1 MNGSR
6 MQRNVRSHISP
17 DVQGASEA
25 CARHIAA
32 LLERT
37 LAERPHA
44 TLALSGGAG
53 PRPMFE
59 RLADLPLVW
68 RNVHVFWADERAV
81 PPTDDRSNYK
91 LALESLITPARIPAT
106 NVHRIH
112 GETKAEAAAQAYEAD
127 IRAFFALGDSGLPE
141 FDVIHLGLG
150 ENAHTCSLFPDQP
163 LIGDRKGIAAA
174 ARVPAEP
181 PWRVTLL
188 PGVLLAA
195 RHIAFHVTGAEK
207 AEAVRAVFREP
218 FNPRRYPAQITQQGH
233 DTVWFMD
240 TAAAKLLAAE

>member
-1 MNGSR
+1 MHSS
-6 MQRNVRSHISP
+6 VRHISP

-32 LLERT
+32 LLEST
-37 LAERPHA
+37 LAERPRA

-81 PPTDDRSNYK
+81 PPTDERSNYK
-91 LALESLITPARIPAT
+91 LALESLIIPARIPAA

-112 GETKAEAAAQAYEAD
+112 GEMKAEAAAQAYEAD
-127 IRAFFALGDSGLPE
+127 IRAFFGLGEGELPQ

-150 ENAHTCSLFPDQP
+150 ENAHTCSLFPNEP
-163 LIGDRKGIAAA
+163 LIDDRTGIAAA
-174 ARVPAEP
+174 VHVQAEP

-188 PGVLLAA
+188 PGVLLGAK
-195 RHIAFHVTGAEK
+195 HIAFYATGEEK

-218 FNPRRYPAQITQQGH
+218 FNPRRYPAQITQQGR